1 MEKDIPSCKYQGS
14 FQIKNNITED
24 EESHFI
30 ISIHEDIIIRNIYA
44 PKNSIIIH
52 ETKIGRPEKIRNSII
67 IAIFQHPFLSDR
79 QNN

>member
-1 MEKDIPSCKYQGS
+1 MEKDIPSYKYQGS
-14 FQIKNNITED
+14 FQIKNIIED

-67 IAIFQHPFLSDR
+67 IAIFQHSFLSD
-79 QNN
+79 